1 MLKRLIKRFS
11 TRADALLVGGDFTS
25 AKELYH
31 SEIDFLNRTSRSY
44 IDKLHLLKKLAACEY
59 KLGDMTAVEHILKK
73 SIQLIK
79 YCEIHE
85 EITPNIVEAQKQTYE
100 ELIVL
105 YLHQSPDMALELGRK
120 LIRLS
125 YDAEFIR
132 VMKFY
137 CLTASVM
144 CGELNRAKN
153 YFHTILDDVTDNM
166 SLGMLYN
173 NAGIAY
179 WWDELEIEPHSPAET
194 ISDLFEISEI
204 NYILNMFE
212 NSVHYFEK
220 QYFELKKD
228 LDPNYDKDF
237 AITDERIRLL
247 LYKPTSYREI
257 KEQLKVTSVL
267 DVFKNPLSSIPLL
280 NLAEIFL
287 PNNNKVI
294 KEHGMLCLHA
304 AFTLL
309 QSNMKLIRSEGLHSS
324 NRLQSYFTNYADK
337 YRSSYIKALSL
348 LAEYAENDVI

>member
-1 MLKRLIKRFS
+1 MLKKLIKRFS
-11 TRADALLVGGDFTS
+11 NQADELLKGGEFNRAKD
-25 AKELYH
+25 LYY
-31 SEIDFLNRTSRSY
+31 SEIDFLNRTSRAY
-44 IDKLHLLKKLAACEY
+44 IDKLYLLKKLEACQY
-59 KLGDMTAVEHILKK
+59 KLGNRTAVEQILKK

-105 YLHQSPDMALELGRK
+105 YLHQSPNVALDLGRK

-125 YDAEFIR
+125 YDTEFIR

-137 CLTASVM
+137 CLTASLM
-144 CGELNRAKN
+144 CGELNISKN
-153 YFHTILDDVTDNM
+153 YFHTILDDVTDNI

-179 WWDELEIEPHSPAET
+179 WWDEIEIEPHSPAET

-204 NYILNMFE
+204 NYILNLFE
-212 NSVHYFEK
+212 NSIHYFEK
-220 QYFELKKD
+220 QYYEIRKD
-228 LDPNYDKDF
+228 RNPNYVQDF
-237 AITDERIRLL
+237 ALTDERIRAL
-247 LYKPTSYREI
+247 LYKPIAYREV
-257 KEQLKVTSVL
+257 KEQLGFTSVL
-267 DVFKNPLSSIPLL
+267 DVFKNPLSAIPLL

-287 PNNNKVI
+287 PNNNKSI

-309 QSNMKLIRSEGLHSS
+309 HRNMKLIRSEGLPSS
-324 NRLQSYFTNYADK
+324 HTLQSYFVNYAEK
-337 YRSSYIKALSL
+337 YRSSYIKALAL
-348 LAEYAENDVI
+348 LAEYADNEVN